1 MLLLDQTN
9 CHMQKSLKNDQKKK
23 DMKQPEKGQKKKLT
37 ISLVCRHPKLDF
49 YFWTRMYG
57 HFKKPR
63 KKSWK
68 LVPKSY

>member
-23 DMKQPEKGQKKKLT
+23 DMKQPEKGQKRNLQ
-37 ISLVCRHPKLDF
+37 SLVFRHPKLDF

-57 HFKKPR
+57 HFKKRR

-68 LVPKSY
+68 LVLKSY

>member
-1 MLLLDQTN
+1 
-9 CHMQKSLKNDQKKK
+9 MQKSLKNDQKKGYETTGK
-23 DMKQPEKGQKKKLT
+23 RPKKKLT

-68 LVPKSY
+68 LVLKSY